1 MHDLLQKHLHI
12 SKIFTTFAAKIQI
25 DKRLIVVFLLKTQ
38 LFCMQH
44 SLRTIGRVPFDLGV
58 LKSFFIDHQHITD
71 KARLLVS
78 NGQIIRLKKG
88 LYILSEDYSDKK
100 YNRFLIANHLYGP
113 SYVSMQTALRYYG
126 LIPEQVYAVQSVTSK
141 VSRSFDTPIGQFYYT
156 HCSAEWLSLG
166 VQIQNEEDVSYLIAT
181 PEKALFDL
189 AQFTSGISMR
199 YQCEV
204 AEWLENDLR
213 FDMEA
218 IPTLNIDLLKQLAA
232 LSHKHTTLET
242 IIKFIENEQSI

>member
-1 MHDLLQKHLHI
+1 MQKL
-12 SKIFTTFAAKIQI
+12 A
-25 DKRLIVVFLLKTQ
+25 LY
-38 LFCMQH
+38 MQH
-44 SLRTIGRVPFDLGV
+44 TLRSIGRIPFDIDV
-58 LKSFFIDHQHITD
+58 LKSFFPDHQHITD

-88 LYILSEDYSDKK
+88 LYILSEEEYDKS

-126 LIPEQVYAVQSVTSK
+126 LIPEQVYAVQSVTTK
-141 VSRSFDTPIGQFYYT
+141 AARHFDTPIGQFYYT
-156 HCSAEWLSLG
+156 HCSPEWLSIG
-166 VQIQNEEDVSYLIAT
+166 VRMQRDEELSYLIAT

-189 AQFTSGISMR
+189 VQFTSGISMR

-213 FDMEA
+213 FDTDA
-218 IPTLNIDLLKQLAA
+218 LSTLNIDLLRQLAP

-242 IIKFIENEQSI
+242 IIRYIEHEQSL

>member
-1 MHDLLQKHLHI
+1 MHN
-12 SKIFTTFAAKIQI
+12 
-25 DKRLIVVFLLKTQ
+25 
-38 LFCMQH
+38 
-44 SLRTIGRVPFDLGV
+44 SLRKIGRIPFDLGV
-58 LKSFFIDHQHITD
+58 LKSFFPSHQHITD

-78 NGQIIRLKKG
+78 DGQIIRLKKG
-88 LYILSEDYSDKK
+88 LYILSEEYSNKPH
-100 YNRFLIANHLYGP
+100 NRFLIANHLYGP

-126 LIPEQVYAVQSVTSK
+126 LIPEQVYAMQSVTSK
-141 VSRSFDTPIGQFYYT
+141 ASRSFDTPIGQFYYT

-189 AQFTSGISMR
+189 AQFTSGTSMR

-213 FDMEA
+213 FDMDA
-218 IPTLNIDLLKQLAA
+218 ISTMNINLMKHLAT
-232 LSHKHTTLET
+232 LSHKHATLET

>member
-1 MHDLLQKHLHI
+1 
-12 SKIFTTFAAKIQI
+12 
-25 DKRLIVVFLLKTQ
+25 
-38 LFCMQH
+38 MQN
-44 SLRTIGRVPFDLGV
+44 SLRTIGRIPFDLGV
-58 LKSFFIDHQHITD
+58 LKSFFPSHQHITD

-78 NGQIIRLKKG
+78 DGQIIRLKKG
-88 LYILSEDYSDKK
+88 LYILSEEYSNKPH
-100 YNRFLIANHLYGP
+100 NRFLIANHLYGP

-141 VSRSFDTPIGQFYYT
+141 ASRSFDTPIGQFYYT

-166 VQIQNEEDVSYLIAT
+166 VQIQDEEDISYLIAT

-189 AQFTSGISMR
+189 AHFTSGISMR

-218 IPTLNIDLLKQLAA
+218 IPTLNINLLKQLAT

>member
-1 MHDLLQKHLHI
+1 
-12 SKIFTTFAAKIQI
+12 
-25 DKRLIVVFLLKTQ
+25 
-38 LFCMQH
+38 MQN
-44 SLRTIGRVPFDLGV
+44 SLRTIGSIPFGIDV
-58 LKSFFIDHQHITD
+58 LKSFFPDHQHITD

-88 LYILSEDYSDKK
+88 LYILSEDESGKS

-141 VSRSFDTPIGQFYYT
+141 AARQFDTPLGHFYFT
-156 HCSAEWLSLG
+156 HCSAEWLSVG
-166 VQIQNEEDVSYLIAT
+166 VRMQRDEGLSYLIAT

-189 AQFTSGISMR
+189 VQFTSGISMR

-213 FDMEA
+213 FDMDA
-218 IPTLNIDLLKQLAA
+218 IATLNIDLLKQLVP

-242 IIKFIENEQSI
+242 IIRFIAHEQSL